1 MKLIDFFSAHPV
13 FTTGELTEFLAGN
26 GSENKWTR
34 KALMDYHRKQGR
46 IVQLR
51 RGLYYSVPPG
61 ADASKY
67 SPDPFLMASKMTADA
82 VLAYHTALEFY
93 GKAYSVFEKY
103 YYLSRRPAQPLT
115 AGSIHFH
122 GVKTSKQLVEKE
134 QESFGVKTESR
145 SGLKIH
151 VTGLERTLVDVLDRP
166 TLCGSWEEIWR
177 SLEMVEYF
185 DLDQVVAYSLLL
197 ENATTASKVGF
208 FLEQHRETLMVEE
221 SHLKPLMERRPR
233 KPHYVARADKKPGKL
248 ESRWNLIVPAEI
260 IDRSWEAV
268 L

>member
-1 MKLIDFFSAHPV
+1 
-13 FTTGELTEFLAGN
+13 
-26 GSENKWTR
+26 
-34 KALMDYHRKQGR
+34 
-46 IVQLR
+46 
-51 RGLYYSVPPG
+51 
-61 ADASKY
+61 
-67 SPDPFLMASKMTADA
+67 
-82 VLAYHTALEFY
+82 
-93 GKAYSVFEKY
+93 
-103 YYLSRRPAQPLT
+103 
-115 AGSIHFH
+115 
-122 GVKTSKQLVEKE
+122 
-134 QESFGVKTESR
+134 VKTESR